1 MAGAKEEAQA
11 LFDWDGAARAH
22 AAAQERAWEEQMY
35 ANHEELLQNSWG
47 GWAVRSIRGL
57 AGNSF
62 FQAIADSLYNQSGE
76 HTATSIIVTN
86 GARLAVILAMIL
98 MTLSV
103 GYVLQMIVGQDIVVE
118 QEVIVE
124 EEIRE
129 GDGDSSDEDDGNED
143 ESGEDESTRNQ
154 EPREG
159 VTTRRRAK
167 DRKKDK

>member
-1 MAGAKEEAQA
+1 MVGAKEEAEA
-11 LFDWDGAARAH
+11 MFDWDGAARAH
-22 AAAQERAWEEQMY
+22 AAAQERAWDEQMY
-35 ANHEELLQNSWG
+35 SNHEEWLQNSWG
-47 GWAVRSIRGL
+47 GWAVRSIRGF
-57 AGNSF
+57 AGKPF
-62 FQAIADSLYNQSGE
+62 FQAIVDSLNNPSGDQ
-76 HTATSIIVTN
+76 TATSIIVTN

-129 GDGDSSDEDDGNED
+129 GDGDDSNEDGENED
-143 ESGEDESTRNQ
+143 EGGENE
-154 EPREG
+154 EPTTG

>member
-1 MAGAKEEAQA
+1 MVGAKEEAEA
-11 LFDWDGAARAH
+11 MFDWDGAARAH
-22 AAAQERAWEEQMY
+22 AAAQERAWDEQMY
-35 ANHEELLQNSWG
+35 ANHEEWLQNSWG
-47 GWAVRSIRGL
+47 GWAVRSIRGF
-57 AGNSF
+57 AGKPF
-62 FQAIADSLYNQSGE
+62 FQAIVDSLNNPSGDQ
-76 HTATSIIVTN
+76 TATSIIVTN

-129 GDGDSSDEDDGNED
+129 GDGDDSNEDGENED
-143 ESGEDESTRNQ
+143 EGGENE
-154 EPREG
+154 EPTTG

>member
-1 MAGAKEEAQA
+1 MAGAKEEAEA
-11 LFDWDGAARAH
+11 MFDWDGAARAH
-22 AAAQERAWEEQMY
+22 AAAQERAWDEQMY
-35 ANHEELLQNSWG
+35 ANHEEWLQNSWG
-47 GWAVRSIRGL
+47 GWAVRSIRGF

-62 FQAIADSLYNQSGE
+62 FQAIADSLYNQSGD

-103 GYVLQMIVGQDIVVE
+103 GYGLQMIVGQDIVVE

-129 GDGDSSDEDDGNED
+129 GDGDDSDEDENED
-143 ESGEDESTRNQ
+143 EGGEEESKSNE

-159 VTTRRRAK
+159 VATRRRAK

>member
-1 MAGAKEEAQA
+1 MAGANDEAPM
-11 LFDWDGAARAH
+11 FDWDGAARAH
-22 AAAQERAWEEQMY
+22 AAAQERAWDEQMY
-35 ANHEELLQNSWG
+35 ANHEEWLQNSWG
-47 GWAVRSIRGL
+47 GWAVRSIRGF

-76 HTATSIIVTN
+76 QTATSIIVTN

-98 MTLSV
+98 MALAV
-103 GYVLQMIVGQDIVVE
+103 GYVMQLIVGQDIVVE

-129 GDGDSSDEDDGNED
+129 GDGDDDGD
-143 ESGEDESTRNQ
+143 ESGEDDESASNQ
-154 EPREG
+154 EQSREG